1 MFPRRTPGVTPA
13 PRGALSIYDPAYLGL
28 DARGKR
34 VHVTLPYRNILIG
47 GEPGAGKSV
56 AQGNFV
62 AHAALCTDVDLILID
77 GKIVELLPYAPVA
90 KEFVGNNMP
99 KALRVL
105 KDLQADLDERYLHL
119 ARTGRK
125 KIVPGDG
132 FRAKLL
138 VIDELAYFTV
148 TVGTKE
154 QQEEF
159 RVLVRDIVA
168 RGRAAGIITIASTQ
182 RPSADIVPT
191 SLRDLFGYRLAF
203 RCATDSSSRHHPRH
217 RLGLPRSHRR
227 GHRTRIPGRRTASRR
242 RRIPPP
248 PQDRTSQ
255 RPRSQPTR
263 PSRRTPPEGRM
274 ITVKPVPAGTP
285 TAVNDGNGNTGWL
298 HNCGAFICVTRPA
311 PPLRCLLV
319 GHAAIAKPSTATGN
333 QGLHHPQEAS

>member
-1 MFPRRTPGVTPA
+1 MSSFDPRQVFPRRMPGGTPA
-13 PRGALSIYDPAYLGL
+13 PRGALSIYNPAYLGL

-203 RCATDSSSRHHPRH
+203 RCATDSSSDII
-217 RLGLPRSHRR
+217 LGTGWASQ
-227 GHRTRIPGRRTASRR
+227 GH
-242 RRIPPP
+242 
-248 PQDRTSQ
+248 
-255 RPRSQPTR
+255 
-263 PSRRTPPEGRM
+263 
-274 ITVKPVPAGTP
+274 
-285 TAVNDGNGNTGWL
+285 TAVD
-298 HNCGAFICVTRPA
+298 IA
-311 PPLRCLLV
+311 PESLGVGLLRAEGGFPRRLKTAHLKDHEINQLV
-319 GHAAIAKPSTATGN
+319 RRAAY
-333 QGLHHPQEAS
+333 LRRAS

>member
-1 MFPRRTPGVTPA
+1 MSSFNPRQVFPRRKPGVTPA
-13 PRGALSIYDPAYLGL
+13 PKGALSIYDPAYLGL
-28 DARGKR
+28 DTRGKP
-34 VHVTLPYRNILIG
+34 VHVALPYRNILIG

-90 KEFVGNNMP
+90 KEFVGNDMH

-105 KDLQADLDERYLHL
+105 RELQADLDERYLHL
-119 ARTGRK
+119 ARTGSK

-138 VIDELAYFTV
+138 VVDELAYFTV
-148 TVGTKE
+148 TVGVKE

-168 RGRAAGIITIASTQ
+168 RGRAAGIITIAATQ

-203 RCATDSSSRHHPRH
+203 RCATDSSSDII
-217 RLGLPRSHRR
+217 LGTGWAKE
-227 GHRTRIPGRRTASRR
+227 GHTAVDIEPEALGVGLLRAEGGFP
-242 RRIPPP
+242 RRIKTAFLSDDDVN
-248 PQDRTSQ
+248 QIV
-255 RPRSQPTR
+255 
-263 PSRRTPPEGRM
+263 RR
-274 ITVKPVPAGTP
+274 A
-285 TAVNDGNGNTGWL
+285 A
-298 HNCGAFICVTRPA
+298 H
-311 PPLRCLLV
+311 LRK
-319 GHAAIAKPSTATGN
+319 AA
-333 QGLHHPQEAS
+333 

>member
-1 MFPRRTPGVTPA
+1 MFPRLAPGATPA
-13 PRGALSIYDPAYLGL
+13 PKSALSIYNPTYLGL
-28 DARGKR
+28 DTRGKPVR
-34 VHVTLPYRNILIG
+34 VGMPYRNILIG

-56 AQGNFV
+56 AQGNIV

-90 KEFVGNNMP
+90 EEFVGNDMR

-105 KDLQADLDERYLHL
+105 RDLQGDLDERYLHL

-138 VIDELAYFTV
+138 CIDELAYFTV
-148 TVGTKE
+148 TVGTKD

-159 RVLVRDIVA
+159 RILVRDVVA

-203 RCATDSSSRHHPRH
+203 RCATDSSSDII
-217 RLGLPRSHRR
+217 LGTGWASQ
-227 GHRTRIPGRRTASRR
+227 GHTAVDIEPEALGVGLLRAEGGFP
-242 RRIPPP
+242 RRIKTALLEDE
-248 PQDRTSQ
+248 QINQ
-255 RPRSQPTR
+255 IV
-263 PSRRTPPEGRM
+263 RR
-274 ITVKPVPAGTP
+274 A
-285 TAVNDGNGNTGWL
+285 A
-298 HNCGAFICVTRPA
+298 H
-311 PPLRCLLV
+311 LRR
-319 GHAAIAKPSTATGN
+319 AA
-333 QGLHHPQEAS
+333 

>member
-1 MFPRRTPGVTPA
+1 MSSFDPRQVFPRRKPGATPA
-13 PRGALSIYDPAYLGL
+13 PLSALSIYNPAYLGL

-119 ARTGRK
+119 ARNGRK

-138 VIDELAYFTV
+138 VVDELAYFTV

-203 RCATDSSSRHHPRH
+203 RCATDSSSDII
-217 RLGLPRSHRR
+217 LGTGWASQ
-227 GHRTRIPGRRTASRR
+227 GH
-242 RRIPPP
+242 
-248 PQDRTSQ
+248 
-255 RPRSQPTR
+255 
-263 PSRRTPPEGRM
+263 
-274 ITVKPVPAGTP
+274 
-285 TAVNDGNGNTGWL
+285 TAVD
-298 HNCGAFICVTRPA
+298 IA
-311 PPLRCLLV
+311 PEALGVGLLRAEGGFPRRLKTAHLKDDEINQLV
-319 GHAAIAKPSTATGN
+319 RRAAYLRRAA
-333 QGLHHPQEAS
+333 

>member
-1 MFPRRTPGVTPA
+1 MSSFNPNRYKVFPRRAPGVTPA
-13 PRGALSIYDPAYLGL
+13 PKGALSIYDPAYLGL
-28 DARGKR
+28 DARDRAVR
-34 VHVTLPYRNILIG
+34 VGLMYRNILIG

-56 AQGNFV
+56 AQGNIV

-90 KEFVGNNMP
+90 KEFVGNDMT

-105 KDLQADLDERYLHL
+105 RGLQTDLDERYLHL

-138 VIDELAYFTV
+138 CIDELAYFTV
-148 TVGTKE
+148 TVGTKD

-159 RVLVRDIVA
+159 RTLVRDIVA

-203 RCATDSSSRHHPRH
+203 RCATDSSSDIILGTGWASQGHTAVDIEPEALGVGLLRAEG
-217 RLGLPRSHRR
+217 GLPRRLKTALLEDHQINQIVRR
-227 GHRTRIPGRRTASRR
+227 AAHLRR
-242 RRIPPP
+242 
-248 PQDRTSQ
+248 
-255 RPRSQPTR
+255 
-263 PSRRTPPEGRM
+263 
-274 ITVKPVPAGTP
+274 
-285 TAVNDGNGNTGWL
+285 
-298 HNCGAFICVTRPA
+298 
-311 PPLRCLLV
+311 
-319 GHAAIAKPSTATGN
+319 AA
-333 QGLHHPQEAS
+333 

>member
-1 MFPRRTPGVTPA
+1 MSSHFAKQVFPRRSRGSTPA
-13 PRGALSIYDPAYLGL
+13 HRGALSIYNPAYLGL

-138 VIDELAYFTV
+138 VVDELAYFTV

-203 RCATDSSSRHHPRH
+203 RCATDSSSDII
-217 RLGLPRSHRR
+217 LGTGWASQ
-227 GHRTRIPGRRTASRR
+227 GH
-242 RRIPPP
+242 
-248 PQDRTSQ
+248 
-255 RPRSQPTR
+255 
-263 PSRRTPPEGRM
+263 
-274 ITVKPVPAGTP
+274 
-285 TAVNDGNGNTGWL
+285 TAVD
-298 HNCGAFICVTRPA
+298 IA
-311 PPLRCLLV
+311 PESLGVGLLRAEGGFPRRLKTAHLKDHEVNQLV
-319 GHAAIAKPSTATGN
+319 RRAAYLRRAA
-333 QGLHHPQEAS
+333 